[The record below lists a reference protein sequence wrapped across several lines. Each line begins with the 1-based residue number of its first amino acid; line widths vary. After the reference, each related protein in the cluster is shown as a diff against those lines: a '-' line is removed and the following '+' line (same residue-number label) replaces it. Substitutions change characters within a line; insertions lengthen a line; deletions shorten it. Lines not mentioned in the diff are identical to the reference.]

1 MYSVGHAFKFKDSSA
16 NLEYLVV
23 RPLQGLPFPRRSVML
38 LVGCSVSQAV
48 GQATGLSQCMNQG
61 HIHNIFL
68 IEGDNSAAASTP
80 ASYIEMLA
88 TKSSC
93 LHTAKPA
100 NVIDKSLRF

>member
-1 MYSVGHAFKFKDSSA
+1 MYSVGQAFQFKDSLA

-23 RPLQGLPFPRRSVML
+23 RPPQGLPVSRRSVML

-48 GQATGLSQCMNQG
+48 GQTMGLSQCMNQG

-68 IEGDNSAAASTP
+68 IEGDNSAASTP

-88 TKSSC
+88 TRSSC

-100 NVIDKSLRF
+100 NVIHKSLRF